1 MTACMEATA
10 TTVYLKQQTP
20 QLSDDDLFVKLKR
33 LKPHLTDSDKLIG
46 ITKSKA
52 LLFKLEYLTNEIRE
66 ELAAWDNID

>member
-1 MTACMEATA
+1 
-10 TTVYLKQQTP
+10 
-20 QLSDDDLFVKLKR
+20 VKLKR

-66 ELAAWDNID
+66 ELAAWDNIDD